1 MQGILVKAQNP
12 GRRWLT
18 ATGVYRPIA
27 EKVES
32 RRGESGRARRERRPA
47 PAPMK
52 TARALRHDGLFTGID
67 RSNR

>member
-12 GRRWLT
+12 GRRCQT

-32 RRGESGRARRERRPA
+32 PRGGSGRAWFERRPA
-47 PAPMK
+47 QAPTK
-52 TARALRHDGLFTGID
+52 PARALRHDGLFIGIELI
-67 RSNR
+67 NR